1 MNEMGGMYMANRVEQ
16 TLTEE
21 LFPLLQK
28 ERYVT
33 IATTDHETNGPNVTA
48 ISWIFAP
55 TMETIR
61 FAIDNRSRMLANM
74 KAESR
79 IVISLIANGSTYS
92 ISGSATIV
100 TEKIE
105 AVPLKLALVEVQI
118 EEVRDV
124 MFYGAKMVTEPQ
136 YDKTYD
142 AEAAAKLDRQVM
154 DALKKA

>member
-1 MNEMGGMYMANRVEQ
+1 MANRVEQ
-16 TLTEE
+16 ALTEE

-33 IATTDHETNGPNVTA
+33 VATTDHETNGPNVTA

-55 TMETIR
+55 NMKTIR

-74 KAESR
+74 KAENG
-79 IVISLIANGSTYS
+79 IVISLIAHGSTYS

-154 DALKKA
+154 NALKKA

>member
-1 MNEMGGMYMANRVEQ
+1 MANRVEQ

-61 FAIDNRSRMLANM
+61 FAIYNRSRMLANM